1 MPGSPDAGS
10 IETISTGV
18 LRPLGKENVN
28 TPNVSVRTS
37 DRGLKSSSAS
47 CFKVLQDEGA
57 ARHGEQRSSSSP
69 ELLDALKLAESEVR
83 KYKEELQQTR
93 ESLKARHE
101 RVQEL
106 KAASASMGQRYAT
119 LLRSHDEAKKELE
132 LLRSMAENS
141 ELLREERKA
150 LEVKLAKRESS
161 FSSIKQE
168 VAAGAERESC
178 LRAEL
183 ERVRRELEDAS
194 VGGSEGTRARSE
206 TTPVEPEGR
215 WPLEKAALDAQIREL
230 DEQLTTSQRR
240 CSAIAAERAV
250 LAEEATRR
258 EKEHNAKVTA
268 LQDELNS
275 LQRRTSADLGD
286 WQRRHREAL
295 AAKKAVEAKL
305 ERLVTASNSIS
316 LLADKQVVL
325 ETSLQEARELLT
337 QTLPSQGPSE
347 KTGKNPCSAERVV
360 EGILE
365 HVLGRVFEATQV
377 WEDAEGGLGDE
388 EEHSLIEKGL
398 ILRGKAF
405 DKLTANMVSWV
416 ISFVTSYL
424 DLWGHMRRFSV
435 QPL

>member
-1 MPGSPDAGS
+1 MPGSPDAGG

-18 LRPLGKENVN
+18 LRTLGKENAN
-28 TPNVSVRTS
+28 TPNVSVRKS
-37 DRGLKSSSAS
+37 DRKLKSSST
-47 CFKVLQDEGA
+47 CFKVFQDEGA
-57 ARHGEQRSSSSP
+57 TRNGEQKLPSSP
-69 ELLDALKLAESEVR
+69 VLLDALKLAESEAR
-83 KYKEELQQTR
+83 KYKDELQQTQ

-106 KAASASMGQRYAT
+106 KAASASMGQRYTA

-141 ELLREERKA
+141 ELLREERNT
-150 LEVKLAKRESS
+150 LELKLAKRESS
-161 FSSIKQE
+161 LSSTKQE
-168 VAAGAERESC
+168 VAAGAERESS

-183 ERVRRELEDAS
+183 ERVRRELEGAS
-194 VGGSEGTRARSE
+194 LGGDDGIRARNE
-206 TTPVEPEGR
+206 TIPVESEGR

-286 WQRRHREAL
+286 WQRRHREAFG
-295 AAKKAVEAKL
+295 AKKAVEAQL
-305 ERLVTASNSIS
+305 ERLVTASNSIN
-316 LLADKQVVL
+316 LLVDRQVIL
-325 ETSLQEARELLT
+325 ETSLQEAHELLS
-337 QTLPSQGPSE
+337 QTLPSRSPSVSAGE
-347 KTGKNPCSAERVV
+347 NSGSAERVV

-398 ILRGKAF
+398 VLRGRAF
-405 DKLTANMVSWV
+405 DELTVNMVS
-416 ISFVTSYL
+416 FCL
-424 DLWGHMRRFSV
+424 